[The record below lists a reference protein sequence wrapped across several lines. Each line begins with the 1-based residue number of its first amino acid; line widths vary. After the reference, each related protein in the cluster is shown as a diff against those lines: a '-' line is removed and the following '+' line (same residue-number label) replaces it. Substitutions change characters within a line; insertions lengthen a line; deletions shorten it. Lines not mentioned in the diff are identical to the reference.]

1 MTGYKKRI
9 LSALLAAS
17 LLLPC
22 AYTLSADDGRGEF
35 DPYAWEI
42 SVPTA
47 DLSRRM
53 SDYTGAG
60 EVIAVIDS
68 GFDLTHPVFETAPP
82 SPAIAR
88 SDVARLFGEA
98 YYISEKIP
106 FAFDYAGGA
115 GNLGN
120 LSSHGTS
127 AASVAGGFKPGAGD
141 QHLEDGTVLHDPTVA
156 GMAPDAQLLLMKAAA
171 DGSSR
176 IDASM
181 AAQAILDALR
191 LGAAAIVIHTDGL
204 TENEDLLTALDA
216 AAQIGVPVFCGAG
229 DVNTDT
235 VEKISSVLYTDRSTL
250 SAICDLPG
258 LSVVGAAG
266 DPYRNI
272 RTLRLRIGEGEETP
286 VAYTDSCSEYFG
298 IPFAGYF
305 AGMDIPVCWIEGVG
319 RAEDYRGIDAEGK
332 LAVVRRGEISFVEK
346 ATHASEAGAIGFIVV
361 DSGDGVSRMAL
372 EGAPIPGVMVDKEAE
387 AILADAGAVL
397 ATFPKLEKTVA
408 AFSASGVDGSL
419 SKTVDFV
426 CDGEGLMGAIH
437 TALAEDTVYAE
448 LSGTSYAAAA
458 AAGFAARC
466 AQFCRKSGLT
476 QADVLPLLIQS
487 ADPLRDEDGHRLS
500 PRMAGA
506 GYVSEDSV
514 FPASCMVNEDGR
526 SVTVAGALPY
536 RTAYLSLTVKNLGDT
551 EKKYTITGA
560 VYSDGWV
567 EKEGIP
573 TRDGKSEI
581 LSAAVYLGDS
591 TKNIHEGAEN
601 RKTVTL
607 TLDPGEVQS
616 LDVRVNLSKAQKKS
630 MDAVFENGF
639 FMDGFLILTE
649 EGGEVLSH
657 PFTAFFGDWSKAPLV
672 DSLVY
677 DPDPAVLAKSYLTF
691 RPDEDN
697 DHFIGVKN
705 PASVGWDVYDPRYN
719 ILDADGDNTLYLH
732 LSVLRKIDSLRVR
745 IFDAGGR
752 CVYEREEGDLSWQ
765 TRKTHAIPLWNFVAG
780 DNEEYLFP
788 EGEYECEI
796 RLKSSFG
803 KLGSTEN
810 EMNFKVTL
818 DRDRPD
824 VVSYSIAREKA
835 GRLTLRVTA
844 TDDRAL
850 GILYAYDGGFSYVP
864 EGGMYAFSGE
874 KTAYAVM
881 DLSQYDYLDPLYIE
895 VSDYAGNSRVIRI
908 PSEKIKAL
916 SGVE

>member
-1 MTGYKKRI
+1 MTGYKKRV

-22 AYTLSADDGRGEF
+22 AYTLSASDGRGEL
-35 DPYAWEI
+35 DPYAWET
-42 SVPTA
+42 SAPAA

-68 GFDLTHPVFETAPP
+68 GFDLTHPVFDTAPP

-98 YYISEKIP
+98 YYVSEKIP

-115 GNLGN
+115 GKLEN

-127 AASVAGGFKPGAGD
+127 AASVAAGFKPGAGD
-141 QHLEDGTVLHDPTVA
+141 QHQEDGTVLHDPTIA
-156 GMAPDAQLLLMKAAA
+156 GAAPDAQLLLMKAAA
-171 DGSSR
+171 DGSSK

-204 TENEDLLTALDA
+204 AENEDLLAALDA
-216 AAQIGVPVFCGAG
+216 AAQVGVPVFCGAG

-235 VEKISSVLYTDRSTL
+235 VEKITSVLYTDRSTL
-250 SAICDLPG
+250 DDICDLPG
-258 LSVVGAAG
+258 LRVVGAVG
-266 DPYRNI
+266 DPYRNV
-272 RTLRLRIGEGEETP
+272 RTLRLLVGEEESHI
-286 VAYTDSCSEYFG
+286 AYTDSCSEYFG

-305 AGMDIPVCWIEGVG
+305 AGRDIPVCWIEGVG
-319 RAEDYRGIDAEGK
+319 RAEDYHGIDAEGK

-346 ATHASEAGAIGFIVV
+346 ATHASEAGAVGLIVV
-361 DSGDGVSRMAL
+361 DTEDGVSRMAL

-387 AILADAGAVL
+387 SILSDAGAVL

-408 AFSASGVDGSL
+408 SFSAAGVSGSL

-426 CDGEGLMGAIH
+426 CDGEGLLGAVS
-437 TALAEDTVYAE
+437 TLLTEDTVYAE

-466 AQFCRKSGLT
+466 AQFCRVSGLT

-487 ADPLRDEDGHRLS
+487 ADPLRDEDGHLLS

-506 GYVSEDSV
+506 GYVSEGSV
-514 FPASCMVNEDGR
+514 FPAGCIRNDDGR
-526 SVTVAGALPY
+526 SVTVVGEVPY
-536 RTAYLSLTVKNLGDT
+536 RTANISLTVKNRGNT
-551 EKKYTITGA
+551 EKKYTLTAA
-560 VYSDGWV
+560 VYSDSFT
-567 EKEGIP
+567 KKDGIF

-581 LSAAVYLGDS
+581 LSAAVYLGDDV
-591 TKNIHEGAEN
+591 KNIHESAED
-601 RKTVTL
+601 RKNVTL
-607 TLDPGEVQS
+607 TLGPGEEKS
-616 LDVRVNLSKAQKKS
+616 LDVKVNLSQAQKKS

-639 FMDGFLILTE
+639 FADGFLILTE
-649 EGGEVLSH
+649 EGGETISH
-657 PFTAFFGDWSKAPLV
+657 PFTAFFGEWSKSPLV

-677 DPDPAVLAKSYLTF
+677 DADPAVLAKSYLTF
-691 RPDEDN
+691 RPDRDN
-697 DHFIGVKN
+697 DHFIGAKN
-705 PASVGWDVYDPRYN
+705 PASVGFDVYDPTYN
-719 ILDADGDNTLYLH
+719 ILNADGDNTLYLH

-745 IFDAGGR
+745 IFDMGGR
-752 CVYEREEGDLSWQ
+752 CVYEREDRDLSWQ
-765 TRKTHAIPLWNFVAG
+765 TRKTHAVPLWNFVAE
-780 DNEEYLFP
+780 DNGEYIFP

-810 EMNFKVTL
+810 VMNFTITL

-824 VVSYSIAREKA
+824 VVSYSIAREKG

-850 GILYAYDGGFSYVP
+850 GILYAYDGGFSFPP

-874 KTAYAVM
+874 KTAYAVI

-895 VSDYAGNSRVIRI
+895 VSDYAGHSRVIRI
-908 PSEKIKAL
+908 PSETIKAL
-916 SGVE
+916 AGVE